1 MAYIKQD
8 EIELIIAT
16 NSGNS
21 GNFRMLLWDTFISV
35 IEKLKEVGLFW
46 PAHILQGKI
55 ELIIVT
61 NSHGFM
67 DTMVVLYGW
76 AFHQVQYVLYWNGT
90 VHVCTLPEWYSTCMY
105 STGMVQ
111 YMYVLFRNGL
121 QLENLGMNACTLSF
135 HIYMNKQ

>member
-61 NSHGFM
+61 NSHDFM

-76 AFHQVQYVLYWNGT
+76 AFHQVQYVLY
-90 VHVCTLPEWYSTCMY
+90 
-105 STGMVQ
+105 
-111 YMYVLFRNGL
+111 RNGL
-121 QLENLGMNACTLSF
+121 PLGNLGMNACTLSF